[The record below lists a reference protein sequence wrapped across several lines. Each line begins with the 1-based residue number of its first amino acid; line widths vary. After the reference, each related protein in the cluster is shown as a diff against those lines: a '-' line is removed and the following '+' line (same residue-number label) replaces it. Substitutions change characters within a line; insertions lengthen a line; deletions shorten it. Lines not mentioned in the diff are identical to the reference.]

1 MNDLKKMIAGIA
13 LLVQSITMFILFLAQ
28 KRERRGLAAAFLGI
42 SCASGIVGAKL
53 IADASQDE
61 EDEEDLFDIEFD
73 DVDEPACA
81 DEGLEIDPVELKG
94 DLEHG
99 TDDEAQSV

>member
-1 MNDLKKMIAGIA
+1 MNEMKKMIAGIA

-42 SCASGIVGAKL
+42 SCASGVLGAKL
-53 IADASQDE
+53 IADASEE
-61 EDEEDLFDIEFD
+61 EDEEEDLFDIEFD
-73 DVDEPACA
+73 DVDEPADT
-81 DEGLEIDPVELKG
+81 DEGLGIDPVELKG

-99 TDDEAQSV
+99 TDDEAQSI